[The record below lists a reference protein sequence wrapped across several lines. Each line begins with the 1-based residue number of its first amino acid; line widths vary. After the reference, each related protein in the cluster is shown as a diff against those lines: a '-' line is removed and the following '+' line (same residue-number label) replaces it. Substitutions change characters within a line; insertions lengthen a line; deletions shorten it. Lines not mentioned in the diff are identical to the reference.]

1 MKKLSRFAAVSMLV
15 AAPITLAACGG
26 GDDKPAKADVKS
38 GYSKLLKTSLG
49 ADASAGG
56 DMLDKISSCTVD
68 KIYDK
73 ATTQTLKAMA
83 SGDKSTKADDKDETL
98 LTDATKECTTSAMKG

>member
-1 MKKLSRFAAVSMLV
+1 MKKLSRFAAVSLLV
-15 AAPITLAACGG
+15 AAPISLAACG

-38 GYSKLLKTSLG
+38 GYAKLLKSSLG

-56 DMLDKISSCTVD
+56 DMLDTIASCTVD

-98 LTDATKECTTSAMKG
+98 LTDATKDCTTSAMKG